1 MYEESTNL
9 WDIIIVAAA
18 IAVAA
23 GYLYKV
29 LFKKKSTCGSCKACD
44 NNAGNDKKGTGPF

>member
-9 WDIIIVAAA
+9 WDLIIVAAA

-29 LFKKKSTCGSCKACD
+29 LFKKKSTCGSCSAC
-44 NNAGNDKKGTGPF
+44 GNGSSDKKGA